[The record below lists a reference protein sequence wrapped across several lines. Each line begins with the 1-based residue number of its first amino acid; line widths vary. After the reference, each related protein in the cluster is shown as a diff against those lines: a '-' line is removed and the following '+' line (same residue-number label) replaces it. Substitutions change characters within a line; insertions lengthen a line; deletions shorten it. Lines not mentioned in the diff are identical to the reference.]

1 MSKPIRV
8 VYAEDHALVR
18 RGISS
23 LLRTLPGVE
32 LVAESS
38 NGRDAIEEIKKHSP
52 DIALM
57 DISMEGMN
65 GLEATARISREF
77 PEVRVIILS
86 MHDSEEHVAQALRA
100 GAAGYLLKDADINEV
115 EIALLAVS
123 RGSTYLSPRVSQ
135 HLVRNFVQRVDD
147 HDPLAALTGRQREI
161 LQLIAEGQTTRAIA
175 STLKVSVKTVETHR
189 AAVMKRLNIYDVAGL
204 TRFAINAK
212 LIQ

>member
-1 MSKPIRV
+1 MRQTVRV

-18 RGISS
+18 RGISA
-23 LLRTLPGVE
+23 LLRTLNGVE
-32 LVAESS
+32 LVAEAS
-38 NGRDAIEEIKKHSP
+38 NGRDAIEAVKRHKP
-52 DIALM
+52 TIALM

-65 GLEATARISREF
+65 GLEATARISREC
-77 PEVRVIILS
+77 PEVKVIILS

-115 EIALLAVS
+115 EIALAAVAG
-123 RGSTYLSPRVSQ
+123 GSTYLSPRVSQ
-135 HLVRNFVQRVDD
+135 HLVRNFVQQVDD
-147 HDPLAALTGRQREI
+147 HDPLSALTRRQREI
-161 LQLIAEGQTTRAIA
+161 LQLIAEGHTTRGMA